1 MAAKAPRKFDLG
13 STQPPSS
20 VLDELTGGAD
30 AAPPAGAAAAA
41 AASPSR
47 RAQQSARV
55 RAREPAVKVPRAP
68 IRIQVPE
75 DLADR
80 VRGAVAALAY
90 RDDDWVS
97 LNAATAAALEQFVT
111 AAEAEYND
119 GQPFPWQPGRQ
130 LQAGRRVGDR
140 RGH

>member
-1 MAAKAPRKFDLG
+1 
-13 STQPPSS
+13 

-30 AAPPAGAAAAA
+30 APSAAAAAPPAA

-47 RAQQSARV
+47 RAPQSARV
-55 RAREPAVKVPRAP
+55 RAREPAAVVPRVP
-68 IRIQVPE
+68 IRVQVPE

-90 RDDDWVS
+90 RDDDWAS
-97 LNAATAAALEQFVT
+97 LNTATAAALEQFVT
-111 AAEAEYND
+111 SAEAEHND

-130 LQAGRRVGDR
+130 LQPGRRVGDR

>member
-1 MAAKAPRKFDLG
+1 
-13 STQPPSS
+13 

-30 AAPPAGAAAAA
+30 AAPAAAAAAA

-47 RAQQSARV
+47 RAPQSARV
-55 RAREPAVKVPRAP
+55 RAREPAPKVPRVP

-90 RDDDWVS
+90 RDDDWAS
-97 LNAATAAALEQFVT
+97 LNTATAAALEQFVT

-119 GQPFPWQPGRQ
+119 GHPFPWQPGRQ
-130 LQAGRRVGDR
+130 LQPGRRVGYQSRER
-140 RGH
+140 RQ